1 MPKYRL
7 LTQEELKQ
15 LEGVFINFLAANS
28 ITACDWERI
37 KKEDKEK
44 TNSLI
49 RQFSDVVFE
58 KTLANVELLEKRLS
72 NKLLMYKF
80 SDEDITLLGLEI
92 IGDSPMD
99 FREEFNI
106 SQLSALFNDKN
117 LNISFIIGTK
127 PMFEDKKKEIFDL
140 MESGA
145 MISRNKEL
153 YEALEKLEKTYGE
166 NQE

>member
-7 LTQEELKQ
+7 LTEEELKQ

-28 ITACDWERI
+28 ITASDWERV

-44 TNSLI
+44 MNSLI
-49 RQFSDVVFE
+49 KQFSDVVFE

-80 SDEDITLLGLEI
+80 SNEDIILLGMEI

-106 SQLSALFNDKN
+106 SQLAELFENEN

-140 MESGA
+140 METGA
-145 MISRNKEL
+145 MISQNKEL
-153 YEALEKLEKTYGE
+153 FTALEKLKNVYGE
-166 NQE
+166 KSE

>member
-7 LTQEELKQ
+7 LTEEELKQ

-28 ITACDWERI
+28 ITASDWERI

-44 TNSLI
+44 MNSLI
-49 RQFSDVVFE
+49 KQFSDVVFE

-80 SDEDITLLGLEI
+80 SNEDIILLGMEI

-106 SQLSALFNDKN
+106 SQLAELFENEN

-140 MESGA
+140 METGA
-145 MISRNKEL
+145 MISQNKEL
-153 YEALEKLEKTYGE
+153 FSALEKLKNVYGE
-166 NQE
+166 KSE